1 MNDVT
6 KKTKTHKRKSAE
18 NILLQQNQRSKN
30 IIICQN
36 LTKQSKQLHIT

>member
-30 IIICQN
+30 IICQN